1 MISRILKHIIQKIII
16 STDPDGPQSEMNLA
30 VVEDT
35 DFQGLSPDGRTPGER
50 AEEVLSSMNLD
61 EKLSFVTGYKS
72 LALRALPRQRLPS
85 VWMSDA
91 SSGPRCFGATTAFPS
106 PVAMAA
112 SWNPELTAQAADH
125 IAEAARAKGVS
136 ILLGP
141 GVNIARIPS
150 CGRNFEYFGEDPFLA
165 GTLAAAYVKA
175 CTRRGVICTVKHLAV
190 NNSEYDRHKISSN
203 LDERTLREIYL
214 PAFEMA
220 VKEGKTRGIM
230 SSYNPVNGVWASE
243 NRKLLTQ
250 ILRDEWGFDGIVVS
264 DWNSLY
270 STASPMKAGMDIE
283 MPAAKWLTPVRVKAA
298 FVKGEAGEDDLDR
311 MAGNLLRT
319 LFAAGIY
326 DRPVKNPEAREF
338 HPDHENAALKA
349 AREGIVLL
357 KNEGGTL
364 PLPRGEGI
372 TIAVCGPLALES
384 STLGGGSCHIAGDTG
399 TVSLYQGLKAAVS
412 GDSLDG
418 DAAKIIYVQ
427 SLNNPGSRKTIRDA
441 DAVVIACGFN
451 YQTESELY
459 DRPWRLP
466 PSQRRLI
473 RRVSRLNSRCAV
485 ILTAGGGVETESWID
500 DVPALLH
507 GMYLGQAVGTASAE
521 LLFGIENPSGKLP
534 FTMARKWNDI
544 PSVRNYP
551 RRYWTTTAGRL
562 ALGQGNPRLRKMRH
576 WDYSEGLMVGYRH
589 FDTAGVEP
597 AFPFGFGLSYTS
609 FIIEDLQLSAET
621 IGPEDSLEVVVKVK
635 NTGNKAGSEVVQIY
649 VADTESRLP
658 RPAKELKGFSKV
670 HLEPGEAA
678 ETAIRLNPRAFSYWD
693 PDADDWVAEPGEF
706 RILAGRSSRNIDS
719 EAVVILSRPGE

>member
-1 MISRILKHIIQKIII
+1 MIGRILKHMVQKVMM
-16 STDPDGPQSEMNLA
+16 SSSPDGHQSEMNLA
-30 VVEDT
+30 SVEDT
-35 DFQGLSPDGRTPGER
+35 DFQGLPPDSRTPGER
-50 AEEVLSSMNLD
+50 AEEVLSSMSLE
-61 EKLSFVTGYKS
+61 EKLGFVTGYKS
-72 LALRALPRQRLPS
+72 LAIRALPRQGLPS

-91 SSGPRCFGATTAFPS
+91 SSGPRSFGAATAFPS
-106 PVAMAA
+106 SIAMAA
-112 SWNPELTAQAADH
+112 SWNHEIATLAADH
-125 IAEAARAKGVS
+125 IAESARAKGIS

-141 GVNIARIPS
+141 GVNIARIPT

-190 NNSEYDRHKISSN
+190 NNSEYDRHKVSSD
-203 LDERTLREIYL
+203 LSERTLREIYL

-250 ILRDEWGFDGIVVS
+250 ILRDEWGFDGFVVS

-270 STASPMKAGMDIE
+270 STVGPMKAGLDIE
-283 MPAAKWLTPVRVKAA
+283 MPAAKWLTPEKVKD
-298 FVKGEAGEDDLDR
+298 GEDDLDR
-311 MAGNLLRT
+311 MAGNILRT

-326 DRPVKNPEAREF
+326 DRPVKDSQAREF
-338 HPDHENAALKA
+338 HTDHNDAALKA

-364 PLPRGEGI
+364 PLPQGDGI
-372 TIAVCGPLALES
+372 TIALCGPLAVES
-384 STLGGGSCHIAGDTG
+384 STLGGGSCHIARTTG
-399 TVSLYQGLKAAVS
+399 TVSLFEGLKAAAS
-412 GDSLDG
+412 GNA
-418 DAAKIIYVQ
+418 DADTVAVKIVYVQ
-427 SLNNPGSRKTIRDA
+427 SLNNPGSRKILREA

-473 RRVSRLNSRCAV
+473 HRVSRLNSRCAV

-500 DVPALLH
+500 EVPALLH
-507 GMYLGQAVGTASAE
+507 GMYLGQTVGRATAE
-521 LLFGIENPSGKLP
+521 ILFGIVNPSGKLP
-534 FTMARKWNDI
+534 FTMARHWKDI
-544 PSVRNYP
+544 PSVKNYP
-551 RRYWTTTAGRL
+551 KRYWTTNARRI
-562 ALGQGNPRLRKMRH
+562 ALGQGNPSLRKIRH
-576 WDYSEGLMVGYRH
+576 WQYEEGLMVGYRH

-609 FIIEDLQLSAET
+609 FAIEVLRLSAKT
-621 IGPEDSLEVVVKVK
+621 IVPEDSLDVIVKVE
-635 NTGNKAGSEVVQIY
+635 NTGKRAGSEVVQVY

-658 RPAKELKGFSKV
+658 RPKKELKGFAKV
-670 HLEPGEAA
+670 ELEPGEAV
-678 ETAIRLNPRAFSYWD
+678 ETTIRLNPRAFCYWD
-693 PDADDWVAEPGEF
+693 SEAGGTDSPGAWVAEPGEF
-706 RILAGRSSRNIDS
+706 RILVGRNSGLIES
-719 EAVVILSRPGE
+719 ENKVRLSR